1 MSAAA
6 LLLYCRVTMDVIDPA
21 TIEPYRGL
29 INYWGLQTVA
39 MMVTAILIPR
49 LRITSLFGA
58 LGIVLALGLVNAT
71 VWDTALFFS
80 VPSNFS
86 QQALTLL
93 VSNGV
98 LFWVL
103 VKLLPGIEI
112 EGFAPALV
120 APVVFTALS
129 LAISTYGRDLDLMD
143 LGRRGAAIVSDV
155 RDRLQAEPEPTTA
168 PNS

>member
-1 MSAAA
+1 
-6 LLLYCRVTMDVIDPA
+6 MDVIDPA
-21 TIEPYRGL
+21 VIEPYRGV

-39 MMVTAILIPR
+39 MMLTALLIPR
-49 LRITSLFGA
+49 MRITSIFGA

-80 VPSNFS
+80 VPSSFS
-86 QQALTLL
+86 GQALTLL
-93 VSNGV
+93 LANGV

-112 EGFAPALV
+112 DGFAPALV

-129 LAISTYGRDLDLMD
+129 LGISAYGRDVDLLD
-143 LGRRGAAIVSDV
+143 LGRKGVAAISQF
-155 RDRLQAEPEPTTA
+155 RDQMQEQKPVHQ
-168 PNS
+168 

>member
-1 MSAAA
+1 MEI
-6 LLLYCRVTMDVIDPA
+6 IDPSV
-21 TIEPYRGL
+21 IEPYRGL

-39 MMVTAILIPR
+39 MMLTALVIPR
-49 LRITSLFGA
+49 MKITSIFGA

-80 VPSNFS
+80 VPSSFS
-86 QQALTLL
+86 RHALTLL
-93 VSNGV
+93 AANGL

-112 EGFAPALV
+112 DGFAPALV

-129 LAISTYGRDLDLMD
+129 LAISAYGRDLDLLE
-143 LGRRGAAIVSDV
+143 LGRQGAEMLGVV
-155 RDRLQAEPEPTTA
+155 RDRLQIPAA
-168 PNS
+168 PAPS

>member
-1 MSAAA
+1 MEI
-6 LLLYCRVTMDVIDPA
+6 IDPSV
-21 TIEPYRGL
+21 IEPYRGL

-39 MMVTAILIPR
+39 MMLTALVIPR
-49 LRITSLFGA
+49 MKITSIFGA

-80 VPSNFS
+80 VPSSFS
-86 QQALTLL
+86 RHALTLL
-93 VSNGV
+93 AANGL

-129 LAISTYGRDLDLMD
+129 LAISAYGRDLDLLELARQGAEM
-143 LGRRGAAIVSDV
+143 LGVV
-155 RDRLQAEPEPTTA
+155 RDRLQTPAA
-168 PNS
+168 PAPS

>member
-1 MSAAA
+1 MEI
-6 LLLYCRVTMDVIDPA
+6 IDPSV
-21 TIEPYRGL
+21 IEPYRGL

-39 MMVTAILIPR
+39 MMLTALVIPR
-49 LRITSLFGA
+49 MKITSIFGA

-80 VPSNFS
+80 VPSSFS
-86 QQALTLL
+86 RHALTLL
-93 VSNGV
+93 AANGL

-112 EGFAPALV
+112 DGFAPALV

-129 LAISTYGRDLDLMD
+129 LAISAYGRDLDLLE
-143 LGRRGAAIVSDV
+143 LGRQGAEMLGVV
-155 RDRLQAEPEPTTA
+155 RDRLQTPAAPA
-168 PNS
+168 PN

>member
-1 MSAAA
+1 
-6 LLLYCRVTMDVIDPA
+6 MDVIDPSV
-21 TIEPYRGL
+21 IEPYRGL

-39 MMVTAILIPR
+39 MMLTALVIPR
-49 LRITSLFGA
+49 MKITSIFGA

-80 VPSNFS
+80 VPSSFS
-86 QQALTLL
+86 RHALTLL
-93 VSNGV
+93 VANGV

-129 LAISTYGRDLDLMD
+129 LAISAYGRDLDLLE
-143 LGRRGAAIVSDV
+143 LGRQGAEMLGMA
-155 RDRLQAEPEPTTA
+155 RDRLQSPAAPA
-168 PNS
+168 PN

>member
-1 MSAAA
+1 
-6 LLLYCRVTMDVIDPA
+6 MDVIDPA
-21 TIEPYRGL
+21 AIEPYRGL

-39 MMVTAILIPR
+39 MMVTAIVIPR

-80 VPSNFS
+80 VPSSFS

-93 VSNGV
+93 ASNGL

-103 VKLLPGIEI
+103 VKVLPGIEI

-143 LGRRGAAIVSDV
+143 LGRQGAAIVTEI
-155 RDRLQAEPEPTTA
+155 RDKMQSQSGPSA
-168 PNS
+168 PPGGS

>member
-1 MSAAA
+1 MEI
-6 LLLYCRVTMDVIDPA
+6 IDPSV
-21 TIEPYRGL
+21 IEPYRGL

-39 MMVTAILIPR
+39 MMLTALVIPR
-49 LRITSLFGA
+49 MRITSIFGA

-80 VPSNFS
+80 VPSSFS
-86 QQALTLL
+86 RHALTLL
-93 VSNGV
+93 AANGL

-112 EGFAPALV
+112 DGFAPALV

-129 LAISTYGRDLDLMD
+129 LAISAYGRDLDLLE
-143 LGRRGAAIVSDV
+143 LGRQGAEMLGVV
-155 RDRLQAEPEPTTA
+155 RDRLQTPAA
-168 PNS
+168 PAPS

>member
-1 MSAAA
+1 MEIIDSAA
-6 LLLYCRVTMDVIDPA
+6 
-21 TIEPYRGL
+21 IEPYRGL

-39 MMVTAILIPR
+39 MMVTALLIPR
-49 LRITSLFGA
+49 MRITSLFGA

-80 VPSNFS
+80 VPSSFS

-93 VSNGV
+93 ASNGL
-98 LFWVL
+98 LFWIL

-112 EGFAPALV
+112 EGFGPALV

-143 LGRRGAAIVSDV
+143 AGRRAATLVSDI
-155 RDRLQAEPEPTTA
+155 RDRLQTQPDAVDPGKP
-168 PNS
+168 

>member
-1 MSAAA
+1 MNA
-6 LLLYCRVTMDVIDPA
+6 IDPSV
-21 TIEPYRGL
+21 IEPYRGL

-39 MMVTAILIPR
+39 MMLTALVIPR
-49 LRITSLFGA
+49 MRITSIFGA

-80 VPSNFS
+80 VPSSFS
-86 QQALTLL
+86 RQALTLL
-93 VSNGV
+93 AANGA

-112 EGFAPALV
+112 EGFAPAFV

-129 LAISTYGRDLDLMD
+129 LAISTYGRDLDLIE
-143 LGRRGAAIVSDV
+143 LSRRGAEMLGVV
-155 RDRLQAEPEPTTA
+155 RDRLQVPTPPT
-168 PNS
+168 PN

>member
-1 MSAAA
+1 MNA
-6 LLLYCRVTMDVIDPA
+6 IDPSV
-21 TIEPYRGL
+21 IEPYRGL

-39 MMVTAILIPR
+39 MMLTALVIPR
-49 LRITSLFGA
+49 MRITSIFGA

-80 VPSNFS
+80 VPSSFS
-86 QQALTLL
+86 RQALTLL
-93 VSNGV
+93 AANGA

-112 EGFAPALV
+112 EGFAPAFV

-129 LAISTYGRDLDLMD
+129 LAISTYGRDLDLIEV
-143 LGRRGAAIVSDV
+143 GRRGAEMLGVV
-155 RDRLQAEPEPTTA
+155 RDRLQAPTPPT
-168 PNS
+168 PN

>member
-1 MSAAA
+1 
-6 LLLYCRVTMDVIDPA
+6 MDIVDPSV
-21 TIEPYRGL
+21 IEPYRGL

-39 MMVTAILIPR
+39 MMLTALLIPR
-49 LRITSLFGA
+49 MKITSIFGA

-80 VPSNFS
+80 VPGTFS
-86 QQALTLL
+86 RHAITLL

-103 VKLLPGIEI
+103 VKVLPGIEI
-112 EGFAPALV
+112 DGFAPAFV

-129 LAISTYGRDLDLMD
+129 LAISTYGRDLDLLELSRKGGEI
-143 LGRRGAAIVSDV
+143 LGIM
-155 RDRLQAEPEPTTA
+155 RDRLQSPSP
-168 PNS
+168 PS

>member
-1 MSAAA
+1 ME
-6 LLLYCRVTMDVIDPA
+6 VIDPSV
-21 TIEPYRGL
+21 IEPYRGL

-39 MMVTAILIPR
+39 MMLTALVIPR
-49 LRITSLFGA
+49 MKITSIFGA

-80 VPSNFS
+80 VPSSFS
-86 QQALTLL
+86 RHALTLL
-93 VSNGV
+93 AANGL

-103 VKLLPGIEI
+103 VKMLPGIEI

-129 LAISTYGRDLDLMD
+129 LAISAYGRDLDLVE
-143 LGRRGAAIVSDV
+143 LGRQGAEMLGVV
-155 RDRLQAEPEPTTA
+155 RDRLQTPAAPA
-168 PNS
+168 PN

>member
-1 MSAAA
+1 MEI
-6 LLLYCRVTMDVIDPA
+6 IDPSV
-21 TIEPYRGL
+21 IEPYRGL

-39 MMVTAILIPR
+39 MMLTALVIPR
-49 LRITSLFGA
+49 MKITSIFGA

-80 VPSNFS
+80 VPSSFS
-86 QQALTLL
+86 RHALTLL
-93 VSNGV
+93 AANGL

-112 EGFAPALV
+112 DGFAPALV

-129 LAISTYGRDLDLMD
+129 LAISAYGRDLDLLE
-143 LGRRGAAIVSDV
+143 LGRQGAEMLGVV
-155 RDRLQAEPEPTTA
+155 RDRLQTPAA
-168 PNS
+168 PAPS

>member
-1 MSAAA
+1 MEF
-6 LLLYCRVTMDVIDPA
+6 IDPSV
-21 TIEPYRGL
+21 IEPYRGL

-39 MMVTAILIPR
+39 MMLTALVIPR
-49 LRITSLFGA
+49 MKITSIFGA

-80 VPSNFS
+80 VPSSFS
-86 QQALTLL
+86 RHALTLL
-93 VSNGV
+93 AANGL

-112 EGFAPALV
+112 DGFAPALV

-129 LAISTYGRDLDLMD
+129 LAISAYGRDLDLLE
-143 LGRRGAAIVSDV
+143 LGRQGAEMLGGV
-155 RDRLQAEPEPTTA
+155 RDRLQTPA
-168 PNS
+168 PS

>member
-1 MSAAA
+1 MAI
-6 LLLYCRVTMDVIDPA
+6 IDPSV
-21 TIEPYRGL
+21 IEPYRGL

-39 MMVTAILIPR
+39 MMLTALLIPR
-49 LRITSLFGA
+49 MKITSIFGA

-80 VPSNFS
+80 VPSSFS
-86 QQALTLL
+86 RHALTLL
-93 VSNGV
+93 AANGL

-112 EGFAPALV
+112 DGFAPALV

-129 LAISTYGRDLDLMD
+129 LAISAYGRDLDLLE
-143 LGRRGAAIVSDV
+143 LGRQGAEMLGVV
-155 RDRLQAEPEPTTA
+155 RDRLQTPAA
-168 PNS
+168 PAPS

>member
-1 MSAAA
+1 MEI
-6 LLLYCRVTMDVIDPA
+6 IDPSV
-21 TIEPYRGL
+21 IEPYRGL

-39 MMVTAILIPR
+39 MMLTALVIPR
-49 LRITSLFGA
+49 MKITSIFGA

-80 VPSNFS
+80 VPSSFS
-86 QQALTLL
+86 RHALTLL
-93 VSNGV
+93 AANGL

-112 EGFAPALV
+112 DGFAPAFV

-129 LAISTYGRDLDLMD
+129 LAISAYGRDLDLLE
-143 LGRRGAAIVSDV
+143 LGRQGAEMLGVV
-155 RDRLQAEPEPTTA
+155 RDRLQTPAAPA
-168 PNS
+168 PN

>member
-1 MSAAA
+1 MNA
-6 LLLYCRVTMDVIDPA
+6 IDPSV
-21 TIEPYRGL
+21 IEPYRGL

-39 MMVTAILIPR
+39 MMLTALVIPR
-49 LRITSLFGA
+49 MRITSIFGA

-80 VPSNFS
+80 VPSSFS
-86 QQALTLL
+86 RQALTLL
-93 VSNGV
+93 AANGA

-112 EGFAPALV
+112 EGFAPAFV

-129 LAISTYGRDLDLMD
+129 LAISMYGRDVDLLE
-143 LGRRGAAIVSDV
+143 LGRRGAEMLGVV
-155 RDRLQAEPEPTTA
+155 RDRLQVPTPPT
-168 PNS
+168 PN

>member
-1 MSAAA
+1 ME
-6 LLLYCRVTMDVIDPA
+6 VIDPSV
-21 TIEPYRGL
+21 IEPYRGL

-39 MMVTAILIPR
+39 MMLTALLIPR
-49 LRITSLFGA
+49 MKITSVFGA

-80 VPSNFS
+80 VPSSFS
-86 QQALTLL
+86 RHAATLL
-93 VSNGV
+93 VANGV

-103 VKLLPGIEI
+103 VKMLPGIDI

-129 LAISTYGRDLDLMD
+129 LAISAYGRDVDLID
-143 LGRRGAAIVSDV
+143 LGRQGVEMIGGF
-155 RDRLQAEPEPTTA
+155 RDDLQTPEQAPA
-168 PNS
+168 KSPPNSDGLQK

>member
-1 MSAAA
+1 MEV
-6 LLLYCRVTMDVIDPA
+6 LDPSV
-21 TIEPYRGL
+21 IEPYRGL

-39 MMVTAILIPR
+39 MMLTALVIPR
-49 LRITSLFGA
+49 MKITSIFGA

-80 VPSNFS
+80 VPSSFS
-86 QQALTLL
+86 RHALTLL
-93 VSNGV
+93 AANGV

-112 EGFAPALV
+112 EGFAPAFV

-129 LAISTYGRDLDLMD
+129 LAISAYGRDLDLIE
-143 LGRRGAAIVSDV
+143 LGRQGAEMLGVV
-155 RDRLQAEPEPTTA
+155 RDRLQTPAAPA
-168 PNS
+168 PN

>member
-1 MSAAA
+1 MEI
-6 LLLYCRVTMDVIDPA
+6 IDPSV
-21 TIEPYRGL
+21 IEPYRGL

-39 MMVTAILIPR
+39 MMLTALVIPR
-49 LRITSLFGA
+49 MKITSIFGA

-80 VPSNFS
+80 VPSSFS
-86 QQALTLL
+86 RHALTLL
-93 VSNGV
+93 AANGL

-112 EGFAPALV
+112 DGFAPAFV

-129 LAISTYGRDLDLMD
+129 LAISAYGRDLDLLE
-143 LGRRGAAIVSDV
+143 LGRQGAEMLGVV
-155 RDRLQAEPEPTTA
+155 RDRLQTPTA
-168 PNS
+168 PAPS

>member
-1 MSAAA
+1 MNA
-6 LLLYCRVTMDVIDPA
+6 IDPSV
-21 TIEPYRGL
+21 IEPYRGL

-39 MMVTAILIPR
+39 MMLTALVIPR
-49 LRITSLFGA
+49 MRITSIFGA

-80 VPSNFS
+80 VPSSFS
-86 QQALTLL
+86 RQALTLL
-93 VSNGV
+93 AANGA

-112 EGFAPALV
+112 EGFAPAFV

-129 LAISTYGRDLDLMD
+129 LAISTYGRDLDLIE
-143 LGRRGAAIVSDV
+143 LGRRGAEMLGVV
-155 RDRLQAEPEPTTA
+155 RDRLQAPTPPT
-168 PNS
+168 PN